1 MRRAPV
7 RCSRFVAAT
16 LAVASLAVPTS
27 VWADS
32 KGARPFGGPATE
44 EHYLDIPGLG
54 PPPFPLP
61 PGARVFNPSRR
72 SPAPAPV
79 EAPPSAG
86 ARDVAAGPVDEAQK
100 RASALDALFARLA
113 GAESAEE
120 ARWIAGS
127 IGRIWARSGSET
139 ADLLLGRAALAAS
152 LGDYRLALDLFDHIV
167 ALDPSWPEG
176 FVGRANAKIIA
187 GDVDGA
193 ERDFETAVKL
203 EPRRFDALAA
213 MGALQERAG
222 ARGPALEAYR
232 RALSLDPR
240 REDWRKAEERLRL
253 EVEGR
258 DI

>member
-1 MRRAPV
+1 MRL
-7 RCSRFVAAT
+7 SRFVAAT
-16 LAVASLAVPTS
+16 LAVLPLAAPAAVC
-27 VWADS
+27 ADG
-32 KGARPFGGPATE
+32 KGARPLRPATE

-54 PPPFPLP
+54 PLPVPLP
-61 PGARVFNPSRR
+61 PGSRLFSPSRKLS
-72 SPAPAPV
+72 SPPV
-79 EAPPSAG
+79 EPPLAGG
-86 ARDVAAGPVDEAQK
+86 ARDAGPAPVDEAQ
-100 RASALDALFARLA
+100 RRSNALDALFARLA
-113 GAESAEE
+113 GAENAEE
-120 ARWIAGS
+120 AHWVAGS

-167 ALDPSWPEG
+167 ALEPSWPEG

-187 GDVDGA
+187 GDADGA
-193 ERDFETAVKL
+193 ERDFEAAVKL
-203 EPRRFDALAA
+203 EPRRFDALGA

-222 ARGPALEAYR
+222 APKPALDAYR